1 MSPADIELGPSWENP
16 VRKSLAEGRPVVG
29 MTVSVPSV
37 EVAAQGANLGFDFLW
52 IEMEHSPTTLETLRN
67 MVLATRGLP
76 AVPFARVPVNELWMA
91 KRVLDSG
98 VLGVIFPFTSTP
110 ELARQAVAACK
121 YPPHGGRGSGAGL
134 ATFRWPAAE
143 GYHDFADRN
152 VMVIANIEEAKAVEN
167 IDAIASTEGLDV
179 LFIGTS
185 DLAFSMGFRG
195 KQDHPR
201 VEEAVNE
208 IVKAAKETQ
217 QGGRRSSGQ
226 LRADEEISGA
236 GSALLPG
243 RHRVAADGGR
253 RPAVSG
259 TTGETRRPIK
269 NPAAL
274 LIRRSGHRWPEAVL
288 PLNPGF
294 SSANLLR

>member
-1 MSPADIELGPSWENP
+1 MSPAGIELEPSWENP
-16 VRKSLAEGRPVVG
+16 VRKSLAEGQPVLG
-29 MTVSVPSV
+29 LTISVPSM

-52 IEMEHSPTTLETLRN
+52 IEMEHSPTTLESLRN
-67 MVLATRGLP
+67 MVLATRGLR

-134 ATFRWPAAE
+134 ATFRWPAVE

-152 VMVIANIEEAKAVEN
+152 VMVIANIEEVKAVEN
-167 IDAIASTEGLDV
+167 IDAIAATEGLDV
-179 LFIGTS
+179 LFVGTS

-201 VEEAVNE
+201 VEEALRE
-208 IVKAAKETQ
+208 IVKAAKKHNKVVGAPVGNPEQVRKYMQ
-217 QGGRRSSGQ
+217 QGFLFFQASTD
-226 LRADEEISGA
+226 LRLMAAGA
-236 GSALLPG
+236 REFLEPLGKLVTPSKT
-243 RHRVAADGGR
+243 
-253 RPAVSG
+253 RP
-259 TTGETRRPIK
+259 
-269 NPAAL
+269 L
-274 LIRRSGHRWPEAVL
+274 Y
-288 PLNPGF
+288 
-294 SSANLLR
+294 

>member
-1 MSPADIELGPSWENP
+1 LLSLNLQLGRTFVQKDALNMPPTGVELEPSWENP
-16 VRKSLAEGRPVVG
+16 VRKSLAGGKPVVG
-29 MTVSVPSV
+29 LTITVPSV
-37 EVAAQGANLGFDFLW
+37 EVAAQGANMGFDFLW
-52 IEMEHSPTTLETLRN
+52 IEMEHSPTTLESLRN

-76 AVPFARVPVNELWMA
+76 AIPFARVPVNELWMA

-110 ELARQAVAACK
+110 ELARQAVAACR
-121 YPPHGGRGSGAGL
+121 YPPKGGRGSGAGL

-143 GYHDFADRN
+143 GYYDFADRN

-201 VEEAVNE
+201 VQEAVKE
-208 IVKAAKETQ
+208 IVKAAQKHNKVVGAPVGSPEQVRKYMEQGLLFFQAGTELRLMAAGARQFLEPLGRAGGKPKTQ
-217 QGGRRSSGQ
+217 
-226 LRADEEISGA
+226 
-236 GSALLPG
+236 ALY
-243 RHRVAADGGR
+243 
-253 RPAVSG
+253 
-259 TTGETRRPIK
+259 
-269 NPAAL
+269 
-274 LIRRSGHRWPEAVL
+274 
-288 PLNPGF
+288 
-294 SSANLLR
+294 